1 MESLSFCSIYVIGK
15 VLKWIKKLGGID
27 AMYANS
33 AKKSSLVYNA
43 IEESNGFYTCPVE
56 KPYRSRMNAVF
67 RIGGGDEALEK
78 EFLKGAEA
86 LGMLQLKG
94 HRSVGGVR
102 ASLYNAV
109 TLNDTET
116 LVNYMKTFL
125 NKHKK

>member
-1 MESLSFCSIYVIGK
+1 MFE
-15 VLKWIKKLGGID
+15 
-27 AMYANS
+27 NS
-33 AKKSSLVYNA
+33 AKKSTLVYKA
-43 IEESNGFYTCPVE
+43 IDESSGFYTCPVD

-67 RIGGGDEALEK
+67 RVGGGDESLEK

-109 TLNDTET
+109 TLDDTQT
-116 LVNYMKTFL
+116 LVDYMKTFL